1 MFLYLM
7 LNKPNYR
14 KSQLNQSLSTQIQ
27 LKYPELNIKW
37 GKKYA
42 LISWIL
48 LIWSFLSG
56 LWHLYCLVFVF
67 YLDYCQ
73 SLTPFCNW
81 HRGVP

>member
-37 GKKYA
+37 GQKHT
-42 LISWIL
+42 LIKPL
-48 LIWSFLSG
+48 
-56 LWHLYCLVFVF
+56 
-67 YLDYCQ
+67 
-73 SLTPFCNW
+73 
-81 HRGVP
+81 

>member
-37 GKKYA
+37 GQKHA
-42 LISWIL
+42 LIKPL
-48 LIWSFLSG
+48 
-56 LWHLYCLVFVF
+56 
-67 YLDYCQ
+67 
-73 SLTPFCNW
+73 
-81 HRGVP
+81 